1 VFLYGGA
8 EAVESYT
15 FARTRSAIRSL
26 LDLAPKEARVLRDG
40 REETVPAEALKPGDI
55 FVVRPGEALPTDG
68 IIRAGT
74 STLDEAPVTGESVTV
89 EKGLGAP
96 VFAGTINRQGAQ
108 EEKGRAQRFIE
119 RFGRRYSPAVL
130 GVAIL
135 LLAVPPLL
143 GQPWGTWAVR
153 AVVLLVAAAP
163 CALVMSTPVAIAA
176 GIGAAGRHGVL
187 IKGGM
192 HLENLGRIRVV
203 AFDKTGTLTQGA
215 PEVTTVKPLN
225 GVDRRDVLGLA
236 ASLEQRSE
244 HPLAQAIVRHA
255 RQQGVPIERPE
266 AFEALTGAGARGTLR
281 GETCF
286 IGSPALFGEIG
297 VPLGD
302 AAARVSELQA
312 AGQTVVLIGDRQGLW
327 GLLALR
333 DQVRPSARE
342 AVAALRA
349 AGIGQVVMLS
359 GDNTRTAAAIAR
371 ELGIAEVW
379 AELKPA
385 DKVGAVQEIE
395 RRYGPVAMVG
405 DGINDAPA
413 LAAATVGIAMG
424 VAGTDA
430 AIEAADVALMADDLG
445 KAVYALRLGRR
456 VHQISRQ
463 NIVFSLA
470 ILAALI
476 LTALVGV
483 LAWPRRHGPRGHR
496 VRGR

>member
-1 VFLYGGA
+1 
-8 EAVESYT
+8 
-15 FARTRSAIRSL
+15 
-26 LDLAPKEARVLRDG
+26 
-40 REETVPAEALKPGDI
+40 
-55 FVVRPGEALPTDG
+55 
-68 IIRAGT
+68 
-74 STLDEAPVTGESVTV
+74 
-89 EKGLGAP
+89 
-96 VFAGTINRQGAQ
+96 
-108 EEKGRAQRFIE
+108 
-119 RFGRRYSPAVL
+119 
-130 GVAIL
+130 
-135 LLAVPPLL
+135 
-143 GQPWGTWAVR
+143 
-153 AVVLLVAAAP
+153 VAAAP

-176 GIGAAGRHGVL
+176 GIGTAGRQGVL

-244 HPLAQAIVRHA
+244 HPLAQAIVGHA
-255 RQQGVPIERPE
+255 RQQGLPLERPE

-302 AAARVSELQA
+302 AAARVRELPA

-333 DQVRPSARE
+333 DQVRPGARE

-359 GDNTRTAAAIAR
+359 GDNTRTAGAIAR
-371 ELGIAEVW
+371 ELGIDEVW

-385 DKVGAVQEIE
+385 DKVGAVQERE
-395 RRYGPVAMVG
+395 RHYGPVAMVG

-413 LAAATVGIAMG
+413 LAAATVGISMG

-445 KAVYALRLGRR
+445 KVVYALRLGRR

-470 ILAALI
+470 ILAVLI
-476 LTALVGV
+476 PSALVGV
-483 LAWPRRHGPRGHR
+483 LGVALAATAHELTELLAVANGLRAAR
-496 VRGR
+496 V